1 MLCCGF
7 IFAPRHPRPMSAP
20 VNEAEALFKEGTR
33 LLAAGDVAGAEVHFA
48 RVLSLV
54 PEQGAA
60 LANLAWL
67 KEQAG
72 SLEAAAALYRRA
84 IAAMPDN
91 AHIQRNFGMLLWGL
105 KRFDEIG
112 RASCRERV

>member
-1 MLCCGF
+1 
-7 IFAPRHPRPMSAP
+7 MSAP
-20 VNEAEALFKEGTR
+20 DHEAAALFKEGTR

-72 SLEAAAALYRRA
+72 SPEAAALYRRA

-105 KRFDEIG
+105 KRFAEAEIVCR
-112 RASCRERV
+112 RAVDLAPASAAAWSNL

>member
-7 IFAPRHPRPMSAP
+7 TFRRSHSRPMSAP
-20 VNEAEALFKEGTR
+20 AHEAEALFKEGNR
-33 LLAAGDVAGAEVHFA
+33 LLAAGDMAGAERHYA

-72 SLEAAAALYRRA
+72 SLDEAAALYRRA
-84 IAAMPDN
+84 IAVTPDN
-91 AHIQRNFGMLLWGL
+91 AQLQRNSACCCG
-105 KRFDEIG
+105 D
-112 RASCRERV
+112 